1 MRWIF
6 LAPFVVLSIFCFGQV
21 PDYVPVDGLEA
32 WYSMAGNSE
41 DDSGN
46 GNHLIADGEVNWQEF
61 EGSQFC
67 DFPGEGQFLYH
78 PDYTWP
84 STPELSIALWV
95 RMDQFSTGS
104 NLGTIR
110 PILSKH
116 YSSSNGSFILL
127 SREEEFVF
135 AHQFEVPN
143 SLDLSQ
149 WHHIAVCWG
158 SSGLAQAYFDG
169 LQVFEGIQELNLTAH
184 PFLVGG
190 WLPCG
195 FTSYSNC
202 DAGLSFD
209 GGVYDLGLWNRALGV
224 EEILALYE
232 KTPTVFGCTNPSACN
247 FNVDA
252 TQDDGSCTYPGCLD
266 SLACNYDLLAGCDS
280 GNCAFIDA
288 PALPDTISFCDSA
301 FVELD
306 SIYDFVLW
314 STGDTTT
321 SLVVSESTELGLTVG
336 TGQFCL
342 SDMGFQELY
351 SSDSTTFWLSPEA
364 ANWALA
370 NSEAHVVG
378 GHLATFASTAEM
390 SAVCSSLGG
399 VHAIF
404 GLYQDE
410 NSDDYAEPTGGW
422 NWVTGEPYL
431 WNAWDNNQPN
441 NWSGTY
447 ESEEV
452 GHLRPNCHWNDVS
465 EEFDGYQFIVE
476 TPFIDCGCTYSTS
489 VVMIRL
495 QDGCLDP
502 MACNFDPQ
510 AECDNGSCDY
520 TCCPGPGCCD
530 TGTTWDYEIEK
541 CVPINSCPEDLNYDG
556 IIGVEDL
563 LTLLSSFG
571 TPCDPPVDPPVAEWT
586 CGDPVSYHGY
596 DYETVLIGEQCWFA
610 ENLRSLMYRNGDE
623 IPLPISDEEWTMLE
637 DTGDGG
643 MAYPNESVGAFN
655 EFGALY
661 NWNAVIDNRQLCPQG
676 WHIPSHLEWGQMETY
691 AGMEFSESLEWQYD
705 YGNVGDAIK
714 SAEWNCP
721 AWNGQNAFGFSV
733 LPAGYRAN
741 GGYDSFG
748 SIGYLWSSSSLAD
761 LDWSS
766 QEDHGVFRFVTETG
780 SYWFYDTL
788 ASGSNI
794 GISVRC
800 IQD

>member
-1 MRWIF
+1 MRWTF
-6 LAPFVVLSIFCFGQV
+6 LAPFVVLSSFCFGQV

-78 PDYTWP
+78 PDHTWP

-184 PFLVGG
+184 PFLLGG

-370 NSEAHVVG
+370 NSEAHAVG

-410 NSDDYAEPTGGW
+410 NSDDYAEPAGGW

-571 TPCDPPVDPPVAEWT
+571 TPCDPPVAEWA

-610 ENLRSLMYRNGDE
+610 ENLRTELYQNGDLIPDELNEEEWVSTSSGATGVYNQQGSSLMTYGRVYNGYAVEDYRG
-623 IPLPISDEEWTMLE
+623 
-637 DTGDGG
+637 
-643 MAYPNESVGAFN
+643 
-655 EFGALY
+655 
-661 NWNAVIDNRQLCPQG
+661 LCPSD
-676 WHIPSHLEWGQMETY
+676 WSVPS
-691 AGMEFSESLEWQYD
+691 
-705 YGNVGDAIK
+705 
-714 SAEWNCP
+714 
-721 AWNGQNAFGFSV
+721 
-733 LPAGYRAN
+733 
-741 GGYDSFG
+741 
-748 SIGYLWSSSSLAD
+748 D
-761 LDWSS
+761 LDWQTLEQFLGMDETES
-766 QEDHGVFRFVTETG
+766 QNLYWRG
-780 SYWFYDTL
+780 SNEGQALKAQVWGNGLDSFAFQATPGGGRNH
-788 ASGSNI
+788 ASGDYVDQEEIGYWWSRSFHIDGLYYRRLDSNEDRI
-794 GISVRC
+794 FRTYPSRNYGFSIRC
-800 IQD
+800 IKD